1 MRNRSV
7 PTDTVLPHIV
17 YGDLAEALVW
27 LSRTFG
33 FTEHYRY
40 GDERGQPSGAQMHLG
55 DAWIMLGRA
64 RGTTPTK
71 LGGGTQS
78 LTVFV
83 EDVDAHFERT
93 RSAGANIVEDL
104 HETIYGERQY
114 GVEDLDGHHWL
125 FSQHA
130 RDVSPN
136 DWGATV
142 TEPVFKELAQAGP
155 TTPYWPLPQ
164 SGRVGGQQA
173 RVQCQ
178 LSVRRGREAVEFYK
192 AAFGAVEL
200 YRFGGTADHEDVV
213 AQLAVGG
220 AAFWVEDESPTH
232 KNFSPES
239 LSGATERMLLIVDDP
254 EAVVARAITTGA
266 KEIYPVTEEHGWRL
280 GRVEDPFGHHW
291 EIGKPVADWPPE
303 H

>member
-7 PTDTVLPHIV
+7 PTDTVLPHIM
-17 YGDLAEALVW
+17 YRDLAEALAW

-55 DAWIMLGRA
+55 DAWIMLKRA
-64 RGTTPTK
+64 RGATPTE
-71 LGGGTQS
+71 LGHGTQS

-104 HETIYGERQY
+104 HETTYGERQY

-125 FSQHA
+125 LSQHA
-130 RDVSPN
+130 RDVSPS

-142 TEPVFKELAQAGP
+142 VEPIVEGD
-155 TTPYWPLPQ
+155 
-164 SGRVGGQQA
+164 RQA

-200 YRFGGTADHEDVV
+200 YRFGGTDDHEEVV
-213 AQLAVGG
+213 AQLAVCGT
-220 AAFWVEDESPTH
+220 AFWVEDESPTH
-232 KNFSPES
+232 NNFSPKS
-239 LSGATERMLLIVDDP
+239 LGGSTERMLLIVDDP
-254 EAVVARAITTGA
+254 EPVIARAIKAGA
-266 KEIYPVTEEHGWRL
+266 REIYPVTDEHGWRL

-291 EIGKPVADWPPE
+291 EVGKPVTEWPPE
-303 H
+303 N